1 MLLFPSSRS
10 KPCLCIFQLSDLCHF
25 INLYFMFMSYIDFK
39 PAYTFYSKLSQPTD
53 LRNMLSRETWATSS
67 LPEIEL

>member
-1 MLLFPSSRS
+1 
-10 KPCLCIFQLSDLCHF
+10 
-25 INLYFMFMSYIDFK
+25 MFMSYIDFK